1 MKIIDYAVKG
11 NVVRF
16 FLGEDDCTDYWGDDW
31 NDAPYEHNAGTVYDR
46 FVSGY
51 RDMTFGFDDLVLE
64 PCTGEFNSIWSKD
77 DMKQRQMPCIVV
89 VPAERAKGSWENSF
103 RYWQGADGVKRFYF
117 GDSMAPSIEL
127 PA

>member
-31 NDAPYEHNAGTVYDR
+31 NDAPYEHNSGAVY
-46 FVSGY
+46 
-51 RDMTFGFDDLVLE
+51 DLVLE